1 MRQGRITDSYG
12 QVVRSNRTSK
22 MQAHR
27 PQPYGRKGIKLAS
40 NIKSLLKKKGGSR
53 TAIRQKRKRG
63 SNQLSRGDESYVR
76 TKTIKYKSSKLD
88 KFASFIGGETIHETQ
103 HFDLL
108 YHDPGDMINTQ
119 KTEYVADIFAS
130 IDTQAIMNIAYSNLP
145 GSAPLVNNATTIV
158 ANAGSSYKYYL
169 NSCKFQSEWTNMS
182 AGEST
187 LTIYV
192 VMAKNTRSTSFS
204 ALDEWNEGMDDAS
217 GAAGQA
223 AVSVNTLGSSPTT
236 SKLFNMQWKVVDKQI
251 FKAQAGAKVQ
261 YNFNFSPRSLV
272 DSEYWARHTY
282 VKGLTYQIFALAHG
296 QLGLTATQTIVP
308 KPVQWIYTARKRYT
322 IKAVNH
328 FPRSITQVYELPALT
343 VAAAGAV
350 SVMEDDGNIKT

>member
-1 MRQGRITDSYG
+1 MVYQKSNYG
-12 QVVRSNRTSK
+12 YRGLRNLGKGAMAATLKTIFSNK
-22 MQAHR
+22 HQK
-27 PQPYGRKGIKLAS
+27 PQSATKT
-40 NIKSLLKKKGGSR
+40 KKKNKSN
-53 TAIRQKRKRG
+53 TKIRRKRKLGKNYG
-63 SNQLSRGDESYVR
+63 SFGDESYVR
-76 TKTIKYKSSKLD
+76 TKTIKYKPSKLD
-88 KFASFIGGETIHETQ
+88 KFARFIGGETIHETQ

-130 IDTQAIMNIAYSNLP
+130 IDALAIMNIAYSNLP
-145 GSAPLVNNATTIV
+145 AIAPLNSNATTIV
-158 ANAGSSYKYYL
+158 ANASSSYKFYFQ
-169 NSCKFQSEWTNMS
+169 SCLFTSEWTNMS

-192 VMAKNTRSTSFS
+192 VMSRNTRSTGFS
-204 ALDEWNEGMDDAS
+204 ALDEWNEGMDDAA

-251 FKAQAGAKVQ
+251 FKAQAGAKIN
-261 YNFNFSPRSLV
+261 YNFNFHPKSVV

-282 VKGLTYQIFALAHG
+282 VKGFTYQIFALAHG
-296 QLGLTATQTIVP
+296 QLGLTTATQTIVP

-322 IKAVNH
+322 IKTINH
-328 FPRSITQVYELPALT
+328 FPRSITQVYELPTLT
-343 VAAAGAV
+343 VAAAGPV
-350 SVMEDDGNIKT
+350 QVMEDDGNLKP